1 MQTTKMLQISDYVTV
16 RIQPHTDSVDSAERK
31 PAMLVLNLKEGDYV
45 MLGDNIKVYFEHKF
59 SRDSLDLLIDA
70 PKDVLIMRD
79 KLYEKSIAGKAVST
93 DKKVRKP
100 RRMNSG

>member
-1 MQTTKMLQISDYVTV
+1 
-16 RIQPHTDSVDSAERK
+16 
-31 PAMLVLNLKEGDYV
+31 MLVLNIKEGDYV

-59 SRDSLDLLIDA
+59 SRGSLDLLIDA

-79 KLYEKSIAGKAVST
+79 KLYEKSIAGKAASNNST
-93 DKKVRKP
+93 DKKARKP